1 MIARKY
7 LIPLRKEF
15 LEIKNRGKFINS
27 QSFSVIV
34 AKNNFAYPRFAII
47 VGKKNFK
54 LSVTRHKI
62 KRQIADA
69 ITSLKI
75 PNGDYIFIAKKEIL
89 DAARLDSIESKRA
102 RMTLRNEINKLVFN

>member
-15 LEIKNRGKFINS
+15 LDIKNRGKFINS
-27 QSFSVIV
+27 ESFSAIV

-69 ITSLKI
+69 INTLKF
-75 PNGDYIFIAKKEIL
+75 PNNDYIFLAKKEFSIL
-89 DAARLDSIESKRA
+89 
-102 RMTLRNEINKLVFN
+102 TLRNEIENIISHD

>member
-15 LEIKNRGKFINS
+15 LEIKKKGKYINS
-27 QSFSVIV
+27 PSFSVIV
-34 AKNNFAYPRFAII
+34 SKNNFDYPRFAII

-54 LSVTRHKI
+54 LSVIRHKI
-62 KRQIADA
+62 KRLIADA

-89 DAARLDSIESKRA
+89 DPA
-102 RMTLRNEINKLVFN
+102 RMTTLKDEINSFIFN

>member
-15 LEIKNRGKFINS
+15 LEIKNKGRFINS
-27 QSFSVIV
+27 ESFSVIV
-34 AKNNFAYPRFAII
+34 AENNFGYPRFAII

-62 KRQIADA
+62 KRLIADA
-69 ITSLKI
+69 ITSLKF
-75 PNGDYIFIAKKEIL
+75 PVNDYIFIAKKEIPT
-89 DAARLDSIESKRA
+89 AVGV
-102 RMTLRNEINKLVFN
+102 TLQNEINKVILSL

>member
-15 LEIKNRGKFINS
+15 LEIKKNGKFVNS
-27 QSFSVIV
+27 QSFSVIIT
-34 AKNNFAYPRFAII
+34 KNNFDYPRFAVI

-62 KRQIADA
+62 KRQVADA
-69 ITSLKI
+69 ISKRTF
-75 PNGDYIFIAKKEIL
+75 PNNDYVFILKKEPTK
-89 DAARLDSIESKRA
+89 D
-102 RMTLRNEINKLVFN
+102 EINNLILN